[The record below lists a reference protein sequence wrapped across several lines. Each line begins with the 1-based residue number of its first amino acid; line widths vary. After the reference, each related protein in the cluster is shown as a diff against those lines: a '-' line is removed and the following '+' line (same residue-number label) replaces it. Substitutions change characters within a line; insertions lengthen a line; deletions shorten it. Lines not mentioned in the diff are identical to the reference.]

1 VIAMIAQTL
10 LVLVFTIAS
19 VTLAAVE
26 AAFYLLKRRRLS
38 HVSVQNPRAELVNA
52 YLQDPPTLLMP
63 VHMGTYTAHLGMT
76 VVLTSLLL
84 DSMGEWALPVVFLL
98 MVVYLLAFR
107 LSMPYAFVRR
117 NPERSLLVLLPVF
130 HPYAQALA
138 PLVAALRKRAAGESA
153 LAELEETKPPKSA
166 AVPEVPPAPVHDP
179 DEGRLVD
186 SVARFAETLVRDVMT
201 PRPDIVA
208 VAADATVND
217 LRRVFGE
224 TKFSRLP
231 VYGDNLDDVV
241 GVVSVRDLIE
251 YDGDGSDPAR
261 SLARPPFVV
270 PVTKKIADLLKEFQ
284 AGRIAFAV
292 VIDEYGGTAG
302 IVTVEDIVEEIV
314 GEIKDEYDMEAEP
327 ISVEHDG
334 AVVVAGRAKVD
345 RLEQALE
352 TALTDGEHVSTVG
365 GLVTTVF
372 GRVPRAGE
380 SVEYRGFSVE
390 VMDAEQSRVN
400 RVRFRKVAEAAAP

>member
-1 VIAMIAQTL
+1 VIWVISQAL
-10 LVLVFTIAS
+10 LILVFTVAS
-19 VTLAAVE
+19 VMLAAVE

-38 HVSVQNPRAELVNA
+38 HVSIQNPRAELVNG

-76 VVLTSLLL
+76 VVLTALLL
-84 DSMGEWALPVVFLL
+84 DWMHEWALPVVFLL

-153 LAELEETKPPKSA
+153 LAEMDETKPPRSA
-166 AVPEVPPAPVHDP
+166 AVPEVPPPPVHDP
-179 DEGRLVD
+179 DEGRLVEA
-186 SVARFAETLVRDVMT
+186 VARFAETQVRDVMT
-201 PRPDIVA
+201 PRPDIVG
-208 VAADATVND
+208 VAATATVAD
-217 LRRVFGE
+217 LRRIFSE
-224 TKFSRLP
+224 TKFSRVL
-231 VYGDNLDDVV
+231 VHGDNLDDVV
-241 GVVSVRDLIE
+241 GVASVRDLVE
-251 YDGDGSDPAR
+251 YDGEGTDPVGT
-261 SLARPPFVV
+261 LTRPPFVV
-270 PVTKKIADLLKEFQ
+270 PVTKKVAELLKEFQ

-292 VIDEYGGTAG
+292 VVDEYGGTTG

-314 GEIKDEYDMEAEP
+314 GEIKDEYDLEAEP
-327 ISVEHDG
+327 ITVEHDG
-334 AVVVAGRAKVD
+334 AVVVAGRVKVD

-352 TALTDGEHVSTVG
+352 TPLTDGEHVSTVG

-372 GRVPRAGE
+372 GRVPRPGE

-390 VMDAEQSRVN
+390 VMDAERKRVN
-400 RVRFRKVAEAAAP
+400 RVRFRKAEVPAP